1 MNSMAV
7 TTEPATVPSMPI
19 EATVAP
25 DTTAAPEATIP
36 DRVEPEAVA
45 PETAPPEMP
54 KPGRTPRPFTASDLD
69 AVVDDGYRRE
79 IIEGRLI
86 VSPSPISRHQKA
98 VGRLYSLFDRYH
110 SSGLSV
116 LIAPLDW
123 HPSTGESLQ
132 PDVMVIREEDYN
144 PDGFQLGTPLLVVE
158 VRSPS
163 TAIYDETTKRSRYES
178 LGVIDYWM
186 VDPAAPSIV
195 ALHLAD
201 GHYVEVGRATG
212 DESFQA
218 NSPFP
223 VTIVPSELIR

>member
-1 MNSMAV
+1 MAV
-7 TTEPATVPSMPI
+7 TTETATVPSMPI

-86 VSPSPISRHQKA
+86 VSPSPIFEHQDA
-98 VGRLYSLFDRYH
+98 VVNLILLV
-110 SSGLSV
+110 SGSCPV
-116 LIAPLDW
+116 GMRVMVAPLDW
-123 HPSTGESLQ
+123 RTPTGDSLQ
-132 PDVMVIREEDYN
+132 PDLMIIREEDHN
-144 PDGFQLGTPLLVVE
+144 AKGFMLGTPLLTVE

-218 NSPFP
+218 TTPFP

>member
-1 MNSMAV
+1 MAV
-7 TTEPATVPSMPI
+7 TTETVAAPSMPV
-19 EATVAP
+19 EDATAPDVVAP
-25 DTTAAPEATIP
+25 DNAGQEAM
-36 DRVEPEAVA
+36 AL
-45 PETAPPEMP
+45 ETAPSETTPPEMP

-86 VSPSPISRHQKA
+86 VTPSPIFEHQNVVFELGYRMRSEHPPGFKVA
-98 VGRLYSLFDRYH
+98 M
-110 SSGLSV
+110 
-116 LIAPLDW
+116 APLDW
-123 HPSTGESLQ
+123 RPPTGESLQ

-144 PDGFQLGTPLLVVE
+144 PKGFMLGTPLLVVE

-163 TAIYDETTKRSRYES
+163 TAVYDETTKRARYES

-186 VDPAAPSIV
+186 VDPATPSIV

-218 NSPFP
+218 TTPFP
-223 VTIVPSELIR
+223 VTVVPSELIA